1 MKEPKELTVS
11 ISDKRFN
18 IDLPVQDEGLIDT
31 IFDAL
36 LEQTKKG
43 FPFKIK
49 LTYMT
54 SLSDSTQIIT
64 KLISN
69 TRQMTE
75 WKEEIKQLI
84 SVLRKR
90 E

>member
-18 IDLPVQDEGLIDT
+18 MDLPVQDETLIEA

-36 LEQTKKG
+36 VEQTKKG
-43 FPFKIK
+43 FPFKVK
-49 LTYMT
+49 LSYMT

-64 KLISN
+64 KLIPN
-69 TRQMTE
+69 TRQMIE
-75 WKEEIKQLI
+75 WKDETKQLI

-90 E
+90 G